1 MEVLDLNKVKVN
13 LYKLLQCISNAQ
25 DLVSPILFNHHQ
37 QVAYLSYCL
46 AREIQL
52 PIEQQKDIFLASL
65 VHDIGALSINERLEV
80 IEEEPLHINHH
91 AFISARLFESFKPLQ
106 NAAKLIKYH
115 HLPWENG
122 KGLNFKEEEVP
133 YGSHL
138 IHIADRICASVKP
151 NSNILSQLPQILERI
166 KYNCNTLFD
175 PKLYHGIEKLAR
187 QEYIWLD
194 LVSNNPI
201 HSIDTGLFD
210 IIELEIDDI
219 IELGL
224 LFSQII
230 DFRSSFTARHSA
242 GVAKIAECLA
252 QLAGFSKAECKMM
265 LVAGYFHDL
274 GKLAIDNSILEKPS
288 SLTEE
293 EFNLIRSHT
302 YYTYHLLDTIPQFK
316 LINLWASYHHERLD
330 GNGYPFHIKG
340 ENLSLGSRIM
350 AVSDVFT
357 AIMEHRPYRKG
368 MTVSQAVKVLRN
380 MVDSGALDQHVVKLL
395 LENLPMI
402 NELREKSQQEAEMR
416 YESFLKS

>member
-1 MEVLDLNKVKVN
+1 MEVNDLNKVKVN
-13 LYKLLQCISNAQ
+13 LYKLLQCISTAQ
-25 DLVSPILFNHHQ
+25 DLVSPKLYNHHQ

-46 AREIQL
+46 AREMQL

-65 VHDIGALSINERLEV
+65 VHDIGALSIDERLEV

-106 NAAKLIKYH
+106 YAAKLIKYH
-115 HLPWENG
+115 HLPWEYG
-122 KGLNFKEEEVP
+122 KGLIYNDDEVP
-133 YGSHL
+133 YGSHV
-138 IHIADRICASVKP
+138 IHIADRICSAIKQDNNV
-151 NSNILSQLPQILERI
+151 LSQLPHILEHI
-166 KYNCNTLFD
+166 KNNCNSLFD
-175 PKLYHGIEKLAR
+175 PKLFEGIEILAK

-201 HSIDTGLFD
+201 HSIDTALFD
-210 IIELEIDDI
+210 IIELGIDDN

-224 LFSQII
+224 IFSQII

-242 GVAKIAECLA
+242 GVANIAECLA
-252 QLAGFSKAECKMM
+252 QLAGFSNTECKMM
-265 LVAGYFHDL
+265 LVAGYLHDL

-288 SLTEE
+288 ALTDE
-293 EFNLIRSHT
+293 EFNMIRSHT
-302 YYTYHLLDTIPQFK
+302 YYTYRLLDTIPQFK
-316 LINLWASYHHERLD
+316 LINLWASYHHERMD

-357 AIMEHRPYRKG
+357 AIMESRPYREG
-368 MTVSQAVKVLRN
+368 MTASQAVKVLRD

-395 LENLPMI
+395 LDNFSMI
-402 NELREKSQQEAEMR
+402 NDLREKSQQEAEKR
-416 YESFLKS
+416 YESFLKI